1 MVSFNKAFRYLKK
14 QGVDLNVNLDALQTE
29 YDRLQATHTELAGQ
43 LAAVEEELQ
52 LLKDIRFRVGK
63 VLSPEQSEAHKK
75 PEPKHSIRELLEYER
90 TESKKK
96 QKQEQKAPQHKKQ
109 DMEL

>member
-1 MVSFNKAFRYLKK
+1 M
-14 QGVDLNVNLDALQTE
+14 NVNLDALQTE
-29 YDRLQATHTELAGQ
+29 YDRLQATHTEFAGQ
-43 LAAVEEELQ
+43 LAAVKEELQ